1 MKKFTCVQDIGDL
14 KSALAEAFEMASEL
28 PAKSAGI
35 ADVCGSIQNGR
46 DADFLVVSPTL
57 ELKET
62 YVDGQSVYQ
71 K

>member
-1 MKKFTCVQDIGDL
+1 
-14 KSALAEAFEMASEL
+14 MASEL

-71 K
+71 R